1 MENNIQTYLEFLEF
15 EKNYSEKTI
24 YDYKEDLQEFLFFLK
39 HNKINHWN
47 EVTYTVLRK
56 YLNFLY
62 QKKHTSNTYNRHISS
77 LKSFFKYLSQEK
89 IIKQNPTILLESVK
103 KEKRLPKFLNYH
115 DLETLLVL
123 PDIKTPFGLRDALI
137 LELLYSSG
145 MRVGELVKIRLKDV
159 ELSEDRIK
167 VSGKGNK
174 QRYVL
179 FGELCKEKMLTYVKE
194 SRPQLLKNKKSDFLF
209 LNHLGNP
216 ITEAGVRYTINQVLK
231 KSGEKMKVTP
241 HMLRHTFATHLLNAG
256 ADLKTVQE
264 LLGHENLSTT
274 QIYTYVSNEQLRKT
288 YLNAHPRAKK

>member
-1 MENNIQTYLEFLEF
+1 M
-15 EKNYSEKTI
+15 
-24 YDYKEDLQEFLFFLK
+24 
-39 HNKINHWN
+39 
-47 EVTYTVLRK
+47 
-56 YLNFLY
+56 
-62 QKKHTSNTYNRHISS
+62 
-77 LKSFFKYLSQEK
+77 
-89 IIKQNPTILLESVK
+89 K

-167 VSGKGNK
+167 VFGKGNK